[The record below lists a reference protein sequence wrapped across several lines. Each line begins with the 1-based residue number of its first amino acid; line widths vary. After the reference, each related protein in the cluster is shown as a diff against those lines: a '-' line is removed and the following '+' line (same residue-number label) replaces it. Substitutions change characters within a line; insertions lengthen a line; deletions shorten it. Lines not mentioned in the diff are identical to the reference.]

1 MGVLRRAALCWTVL
15 RWGKFLSLQSP
26 RDPFS
31 SDGPV
36 TRLMLVRLSKRRLL
50 EDLWSVRAER
60 DRLRRQLHRGRYD

>member
-1 MGVLRRAALCWTVL
+1 MILARARLVWAVL

-26 RDPFS
+26 RDPYS

-50 EDLWSVRAER
+50 EELWSVRAER
-60 DRLRRQLHRGRYD
+60 DRLRRQLHRGRHD

>member
-1 MGVLRRAALCWTVL
+1 MILARARLVWTVL

-36 TRLMLVRLSKRRLL
+36 TRLMLVRMSKARLL
-50 EDLWSVRAER
+50 EELWTVRAER
-60 DRLRRQLHRGRYD
+60 DKLRRLLHRGRDD

>member
-1 MGVLRRAALCWTVL
+1 MILARARLVWTVL

-50 EDLWSVRAER
+50 EELWAVRAER
-60 DRLRRQLHRGRYD
+60 DKLRRQLHRGRYD